1 MPRTVT
7 NDFRAAPAR
16 RAATQDTC
24 SVNRSE
30 LLARTGCL
38 TVIRPPAPP
47 VKPAPGQPGSL
58 SSYVPALPE
67 VFVAIVDDGRIL
79 AFNGHVDLGTG
90 IRTSLAQIVA
100 EELDVPAARVTM
112 VLGDTAATP
121 NQGPTIASATIQ
133 ISAAPLRCAAAQAR
147 HALLALAAERFGV
160 DAAQLRVDD
169 GTISAVDRSGARR
182 QASYAELVAQ
192 RRIALTLDPHTRTK
206 DPAQYRIVGR
216 ASPRVDL
223 PAKATGELTFVH
235 DVRVP
240 GMLHGRVVRP
250 PYAGHDSGPFVG
262 ASLLDVDRTS
272 VADVPGL
279 VAVVTIGD
287 FVGVVAEREEHA
299 IRAARQ
305 LRVVWR
311 PHPPLPPL
319 DDPAAAIAAA
329 PAQPRLLLDEG
340 DVEAARTLPDT
351 LTLTRTYTWPFQMH
365 ASIGPSCA
373 VADYRARGD
382 GRITV
387 WSGTQNPVSLR
398 YDLATLVARDEA
410 DIDIVRMEAAGCY
423 GRNGADDVCG
433 DALLLSRAVGRP
445 VRVQLMRADEHLW
458 EPKGAGQQM
467 RVTGTVSR
475 DGRLVGYDFATRY
488 PSNDAPLL
496 AALLTG
502 TIAPE
507 PRVFEMGDRTAVSP
521 YVCAH
526 RRFVCEDLAPLV
538 RASWLRG
545 VSALPNSFAHDA
557 FVDECAAL
565 TGVDPLAFRIRH
577 LQDARDRTAACRGR
591 TRGLEAARAPRSRS
605 GARRTRARHR
615 VRALRAQ
622 PLSRFRRG
630 VVRVD
635 RGAERRSR
643 DRRDSRRAR
652 DGRTG
657 HRHDDQSGRR
667 APSDSRQCD
676 PGAEPHA
683 EGARALRGRQG
694 RVARMGELSDPDLRG
709 SAGCRRRADAA
720 TGRTAARC
728 RRIGIGA
735 GAGRGRERAVRR
747 DRRAV
752 LRAAFYAGND
762 SRRTARRRPL
772 ARGRGGRHA
781 RGGRYRLAAIRRD
794 RGRREPNAPITRHS
808 APSSSIILRSRNC
821 SATRSPGFSVP
832 YVRSVT

>member
-1 MPRTVT
+1 M
-7 NDFRAAPAR
+7 
-16 RAATQDTC
+16 
-24 SVNRSE
+24 NRSE

-67 VFVAIVDDGRIL
+67 VFVAILDDGRIL

-160 DAAQLRVDD
+160 DVERLGIDD
-169 GTISAVDRSGARR
+169 GSISADGQVVTFAT
-182 QASYAELVAQ
+182 LVAA
-192 RRIALTLDPHTRTK
+192 RRIALTLDLNTRTK
-206 DPAQYRIVGR
+206 DPAHYRIVGR

-223 PAKATGELTFVH
+223 PAKATGQLTFVH
-235 DVRVP
+235 DMRVP

-262 ASLLDVDRTS
+262 TSLVDVDRAS

-279 VAVVTIGD
+279 VAVVALGD

-305 LRVVWR
+305 LRVTWR
-311 PHPPLPPL
+311 PLPALPPL
-319 DDPAAAIAAA
+319 DTPAAAIAAA
-329 PAQPRLLLDEG
+329 PATRRVLLDEG
-340 DVEAARTLPDT
+340 DVDAARTEPDT
-351 LTLTRTYTWPFQMH
+351 LTLSRTYAWPFQMH
-365 ASIGPSCA
+365 GSIGPSCA
-373 VADYRARGD
+373 LADYRAPGD

-410 DIDIVRMEAAGCY
+410 DIDVVRMEAAGCY

-445 VRVQLMRADEHLW
+445 VRVQLSRADEHLW
-458 EPKGAGQQM
+458 EPKGAGQSMQ
-467 RVTGTVSR
+467 VTGTVTR
-475 DGRLVGYDFATRY
+475 DGRLLGYDFTTRY

-502 TIAPE
+502 ALAPA

-521 YVCAH
+521 YVSPH

-577 LQDARDRTAACRGR
+577 LQD
-591 TRGLEAARAPRSRS
+591 
-605 GARRTRARHR
+605 TRAIELLQAVAERAGWTPRVPRPLDERDQRDEARLVHGRGIAYARYVHSRFPGFGAAWSAWIVDLSVDRVSGEIRIERVTVGQDTGTMINPDGVRHQIHGNVIQVLSRTLKER
-615 VRALRAQ
+615 VRFADGKVASREWASYPILTFAEVPDVDVVLMPRQGEPPLGAGESASVPGPAAVANALFDATGV
-622 PLSRFRRG
+622 RFYAPPFTPET
-630 VVRVD
+630 V
-635 RGAERRSR
+635 
-643 DRRDSRRAR
+643 RAR
-652 DGRTG
+652 LHEAGR
-657 HRHDDQSGRR
+657 
-667 APSDSRQCD
+667 
-676 PGAEPHA
+676 
-683 EGARALRGRQG
+683 L
-694 RVARMGELSDPDLRG
+694 M
-709 SAGCRRRADAA
+709 RADAA
-720 TGRTAARC
+720 
-728 RRIGIGA
+728 
-735 GAGRGRERAVRR
+735 
-747 DRRAV
+747 
-752 LRAAFYAGND
+752 
-762 SRRTARRRPL
+762 
-772 ARGRGGRHA
+772 
-781 RGGRYRLAAIRRD
+781 
-794 RGRREPNAPITRHS
+794 AP
-808 APSSSIILRSRNC
+808 
-821 SATRSPGFSVP
+821 
-832 YVRSVT
+832 VTT

>member
-1 MPRTVT
+1 M
-7 NDFRAAPAR
+7 
-16 RAATQDTC
+16 
-24 SVNRSE
+24 NRSE

-147 HALLALAAERFGV
+147 HALLALAAEQFGV
-160 DAAQLRVDD
+160 DAGQLRVDD
-169 GTISAVDRSGARR
+169 GTISAVDHSGAQR

-373 VADYRARGD
+373 VADYRAPGD

-545 VSALPNSFAHDA
+545 VSALPNSFAHDT

-577 LQDARDRTAACRGR
+577 LQDARAIELLHA
-591 TRGLEAARAPRSRS
+591 
-605 GARRTRARHR
+605 
-615 VRALRAQ
+615 V
-622 PLSRFRRG
+622 
-630 VVRVD
+630 
-635 RGAERRSR
+635 AERASWTPR
-643 DRRDSRRAR
+643 
-652 DGRTG
+652 
-657 HRHDDQSGRR
+657 
-667 APSDSRQCD
+667 
-676 PGAEPHA
+676 
-683 EGARALRGRQG
+683 
-694 RVARMGELSDPDLRG
+694 
-709 SAGCRRRADAA
+709 
-720 TGRTAARC
+720 
-728 RRIGIGA
+728 
-735 GAGRGRERAVRR
+735 VRR
-747 DRRAV
+747 DP
-752 LRAAFYAGND
+752 D
-762 SRRTARRRPL
+762 PARIV
-772 ARGRGGRHA
+772 RGRGIAYA
-781 RGGRYRLAAIRRD
+781 RYV
-794 RGRREPNAPITRHS
+794 HS
-808 APSSSIILRSRNC
+808 RF
-821 SATRSPGFSVP
+821 PGFGAAWSAWIVDLSVDRVTGEIRVERVTVGQDTGTMINPDGVRHQIHGNVIQVLSRTLKERVRFADGKVASREWAGYPILTFAEVPDVDVVLMPRQGEPPLGAGESASVP
-832 YVRSVT
+832 GPAAVANALFDATGVRFYAPPFTPETIRAGLRDAGRLLAGDAAGTRAPADTA

>member
-1 MPRTVT
+1 M
-7 NDFRAAPAR
+7 
-16 RAATQDTC
+16 
-24 SVNRSE
+24 NRSE

-67 VFVAIVDDGRIL
+67 VFVAILDDGRLL

-133 ISAAPLRCAAAQAR
+133 ISATPLRCAAAQAR
-147 HALLALAAERFGV
+147 HTLLALAAERFGV
-160 DAAQLRVDD
+160 DVERLGIDD
-169 GTISAVDRSGARR
+169 GTISADGQVVTFA
-182 QASYAELVAQ
+182 ALVAA
-192 RRIALTLDPHTRTK
+192 RRIALTLDLNTRTK
-206 DPAQYRIVGR
+206 DPAHYRIVGR

-223 PAKATGELTFVH
+223 PAKATGQLTFVH
-235 DVRVP
+235 DMRVP

-262 ASLLDVDRTS
+262 TSLVDVDRAS

-279 VAVVTIGD
+279 VAVVTLGD

-305 LRVVWR
+305 LRVTWR
-311 PHPPLPPL
+311 PLPALPPL
-319 DDPAAAIAAA
+319 DAPTAAIAAA
-329 PAQPRLLLDEG
+329 PATRRVLLDEG
-340 DVEAARTLPDT
+340 DVDAARTEPDT
-351 LTLTRTYTWPFQMH
+351 LTLSRTYAWPFQMH
-365 ASIGPSCA
+365 GSIGPSCA
-373 VADYRARGD
+373 LADYRAPGD

-410 DIDIVRMEAAGCY
+410 DIDVVRMEAAGCY

-445 VRVQLMRADEHLW
+445 VRVQLSRADEHLW
-458 EPKGAGQQM
+458 EPKGAGQSMQ
-467 RVTGTVSR
+467 VTGTVTR
-475 DGRLVGYDFATRY
+475 DGRLLGYDFTTRY

-502 TIAPE
+502 AIAPA

-521 YVCAH
+521 YVSPH

-565 TGVDPLAFRIRH
+565 TGIDPLAFRIRH
-577 LQDARDRTAACRGR
+577 LQDTRAIELLQAVAERAGWTPRVRRPLDERDQHDERDEARLVRGR
-591 TRGLEAARAPRSRS
+591 GIAYARYVHSRFPGFGAAWSAWIVDLSVDRVSGEIRIERVTVGQDTGTMINPDGVRHQIHGNVIQVLSRTLKERVRFADGKVASREWASYPILTFAEVPDVDVVLMPRQGEPPLGAGESASVPGPAAVANALFDATGVRLYAPPF
-605 GARRTRARHR
+605 TPETVRAR
-615 VRALRAQ
+615 LREA
-622 PLSRFRRG
+622 
-630 VVRVD
+630 
-635 RGAERRSR
+635 
-643 DRRDSRRAR
+643 
-652 DGRTG
+652 GR
-657 HRHDDQSGRR
+657 
-667 APSDSRQCD
+667 
-676 PGAEPHA
+676 
-683 EGARALRGRQG
+683 L
-694 RVARMGELSDPDLRG
+694 M
-709 SAGCRRRADAA
+709 RADAA
-720 TGRTAARC
+720 
-728 RRIGIGA
+728 
-735 GAGRGRERAVRR
+735 
-747 DRRAV
+747 
-752 LRAAFYAGND
+752 
-762 SRRTARRRPL
+762 
-772 ARGRGGRHA
+772 
-781 RGGRYRLAAIRRD
+781 
-794 RGRREPNAPITRHS
+794 AP
-808 APSSSIILRSRNC
+808 
-821 SATRSPGFSVP
+821 
-832 YVRSVT
+832 VTT

>member
-1 MPRTVT
+1 MGLQRRG
-7 NDFRAAPAR
+7 DRAANR
-16 RAATQDTC
+16 HERLSRGTCRAATQDTC

-147 HALLALAAERFGV
+147 HALLALAAERLGV
-160 DAAQLRVDD
+160 DAGQLRVDD
-169 GTISAVDRSGARR
+169 GTISAIDRSGAQR

-192 RRIALTLDPHTRTK
+192 RRIALTLDLHTRTK

-373 VADYRARGD
+373 VADYRALGD

-521 YVCAH
+521 YGCAH

-545 VSALPNSFAHDA
+545 VSALPNSFAHDT

-577 LQDARDRTAACRGR
+577 LQDARAIELLHA
-591 TRGLEAARAPRSRS
+591 
-605 GARRTRARHR
+605 
-615 VRALRAQ
+615 V
-622 PLSRFRRG
+622 
-630 VVRVD
+630 
-635 RGAERRSR
+635 AERAGWTPRV
-643 DRRDSRRAR
+643 RRDSDPAR
-652 DGRTG
+652 
-657 HRHDDQSGRR
+657 
-667 APSDSRQCD
+667 
-676 PGAEPHA
+676 
-683 EGARALRGRQG
+683 
-694 RVARMGELSDPDLRG
+694 V
-709 SAGCRRRADAA
+709 
-720 TGRTAARC
+720 
-728 RRIGIGA
+728 
-735 GAGRGRERAVRR
+735 V
-747 DRRAV
+747 
-752 LRAAFYAGND
+752 
-762 SRRTARRRPL
+762 
-772 ARGRGGRHA
+772 RGRGIAYA
-781 RGGRYRLAAIRRD
+781 RYV
-794 RGRREPNAPITRHS
+794 HS
-808 APSSSIILRSRNC
+808 RF
-821 SATRSPGFSVP
+821 PGFGAAWSAWIVDLSVDRVTGEIRVERVTVGQDTGTMINPDGVRHQIHGNVIQVLSRTLKERVRFADGKVASREWAGYPILTFAEVPDVDVVLMPRQGEPPLGAGESASVP
-832 YVRSVT
+832 GPAAVANALFDATGVRFYAPPFTPETIRAGLRDAGRLLAGEAAGTRAPDTA

>member
-1 MPRTVT
+1 MR
-7 NDFRAAPAR
+7 R
-16 RAATQDTC
+16 RAAACRRLACAARCPHAAFVVAGHRPRLPRQDL
-24 SVNRSE
+24 SPVNRSE
-30 LLARTGCL
+30 LLAHTGCL

-58 SSYVPALPE
+58 SSYVPTLPE
-67 VFVAIVDDGRIL
+67 VFVAILDDGRIL

-133 ISAAPLRCAAAQAR
+133 ISATPLRCAAAQAR
-147 HALLALAAERFGV
+147 HTLLALAAERFGV
-160 DAAQLRVDD
+160 DVERLNIDD
-169 GTISAVDRSGARR
+169 GLISADG
-182 QASYAELVAQ
+182 QAVTFAALVAA
-192 RRIALTLDPHTRTK
+192 RRIALTLDLNTRTK
-206 DPAQYRIVGR
+206 DPAHYRIVGR

-223 PAKATGELTFVH
+223 PAKATGQLTFVH
-235 DVRVP
+235 DMRVP

-262 ASLLDVDRTS
+262 TSLVDVDRAS

-279 VAVVTIGD
+279 VAVITLGD

-305 LRVVWR
+305 LRVTWR
-311 PHPPLPPL
+311 PLPALPPL
-319 DDPAAAIAAA
+319 DAPAAAIAAA
-329 PAQPRLLLDEG
+329 PATRRVLLDEG
-340 DVEAARTLPDT
+340 DVDAARTEPDT
-351 LTLTRTYTWPFQMH
+351 LTLSRTYAWPFQMH
-365 ASIGPSCA
+365 GSIGPSCA
-373 VADYRARGD
+373 LADYHAPGD

-410 DIDIVRMEAAGCY
+410 DVDVVRMEAAGCY

-445 VRVQLMRADEHLW
+445 VRVQLSRADEHLW
-458 EPKGAGQQM
+458 EPKGAGQSMQ
-467 RVTGTVSR
+467 VTGTVTR
-475 DGRLVGYDFATRY
+475 DGRLLGYDFTTRY

-502 TIAPE
+502 AIAPA

-521 YVCAH
+521 YVSPH

-577 LQDARDRTAACRGR
+577 LQDTRAIELLQAVAERAGWTPRVPRPPDERDQHDEARLVRGR
-591 TRGLEAARAPRSRS
+591 GIAYARYVHSRFPGFGAAWSAWIVDLSVDRVSGEIRIERVTVGQDTGTMINPDGVRHQIHGNVIQVLSR
-605 GARRTRARHR
+605 TLKER
-615 VRALRAQ
+615 VRFADGKVA
-622 PLSRFRRG
+622 SREWASYPILTFAEVPDVD
-630 VVRVD
+630 VVLM
-635 RGAERRSR
+635 
-643 DRRDSRRAR
+643 
-652 DGRTG
+652 
-657 HRHDDQSGRR
+657 
-667 APSDSRQCD
+667 P
-676 PGAEPHA
+676 
-683 EGARALRGRQG
+683 RQG
-694 RVARMGELSDPDLRG
+694 EPPLGAGESASVPGPAAVANALFDATGVRFYAPPFTPETVRAGLRE
-709 SAGCRRRADAA
+709 AGRLMRADAA
-720 TGRTAARC
+720 
-728 RRIGIGA
+728 
-735 GAGRGRERAVRR
+735 
-747 DRRAV
+747 
-752 LRAAFYAGND
+752 
-762 SRRTARRRPL
+762 
-772 ARGRGGRHA
+772 
-781 RGGRYRLAAIRRD
+781 
-794 RGRREPNAPITRHS
+794 AP
-808 APSSSIILRSRNC
+808 
-821 SATRSPGFSVP
+821 
-832 YVRSVT
+832 VTT

>member
-1 MPRTVT
+1 M
-7 NDFRAAPAR
+7 
-16 RAATQDTC
+16 
-24 SVNRSE
+24 NRSE

-67 VFVAIVDDGRIL
+67 VFVAILDDGRIL

-133 ISAAPLRCAAAQAR
+133 ISATPLRCAAAQAR

-160 DAAQLRVDD
+160 DVERLHIDD
-169 GTISAVDRSGARR
+169 GTISVDGQAVTFA
-182 QASYAELVAQ
+182 ALVAA
-192 RRIALTLDPHTRTK
+192 RRIALTLDLNTRTK
-206 DPAQYRIVGR
+206 DPAHYRIVGHT
-216 ASPRVDL
+216 SPRVDL
-223 PAKATGELTFVH
+223 PAKATGQLTFVH
-235 DVRVP
+235 DMRVP

-262 ASLLDVDRTS
+262 TSLVDVDRAS

-279 VAVVTIGD
+279 VAVVALGD

-299 IRAARQ
+299 IHAARQ
-305 LRVVWR
+305 LRVTWR
-311 PHPPLPPL
+311 PLPALPPL
-319 DDPAAAIAAA
+319 DAPAAAIAAA
-329 PAQPRLLLDEG
+329 PATRRVLLDEG
-340 DVEAARTLPDT
+340 DVDAARTEPDT
-351 LTLTRTYTWPFQMH
+351 LTLSRTYAWPFQMH
-365 ASIGPSCA
+365 GSIGPSCA
-373 VADYRARGD
+373 LADYRAPGD

-410 DIDIVRMEAAGCY
+410 DVDVVRMEAAGCY

-445 VRVQLMRADEHLW
+445 VRVQLSRADEHLW
-458 EPKGAGQQM
+458 EPKGAGQSMQ
-467 RVTGTVSR
+467 VTGTVTR
-475 DGRLVGYDFATRY
+475 DGRLLGYDFTTRY

-502 TIAPE
+502 AIAPA

-521 YVCAH
+521 YVSPH

-577 LQDARDRTAACRGR
+577 LQDTRAIELLQAVAERAGWTPRVPRPPDERDEARLVRGR
-591 TRGLEAARAPRSRS
+591 GIAYARYVHSRFPGFGAAWSAWIVDLSVDRVSGEVRIDRVTVGQDTGTMINPDGVRHQIHGNVIQVLSRTLKERVRFADGKVASREWASYPILTFAEVPDVDVVLMSRQGEPPLGAGESASVPGPAAVANALFDATGVRFYAPPF
-605 GARRTRARHR
+605 TPETVRAR
-615 VRALRAQ
+615 LREA
-622 PLSRFRRG
+622 
-630 VVRVD
+630 
-635 RGAERRSR
+635 
-643 DRRDSRRAR
+643 
-652 DGRTG
+652 GR
-657 HRHDDQSGRR
+657 
-667 APSDSRQCD
+667 
-676 PGAEPHA
+676 
-683 EGARALRGRQG
+683 L
-694 RVARMGELSDPDLRG
+694 M
-709 SAGCRRRADAA
+709 RADAA
-720 TGRTAARC
+720 
-728 RRIGIGA
+728 
-735 GAGRGRERAVRR
+735 
-747 DRRAV
+747 
-752 LRAAFYAGND
+752 
-762 SRRTARRRPL
+762 
-772 ARGRGGRHA
+772 
-781 RGGRYRLAAIRRD
+781 
-794 RGRREPNAPITRHS
+794 AP
-808 APSSSIILRSRNC
+808 
-821 SATRSPGFSVP
+821 
-832 YVRSVT
+832 VTT

>member
-1 MPRTVT
+1 M
-7 NDFRAAPAR
+7 
-16 RAATQDTC
+16 
-24 SVNRSE
+24 
-30 LLARTGCL
+30 LARTGCL

-147 HALLALAAERFGV
+147 HALLALAAEQFGV
-160 DAAQLRVDD
+160 DAGQLRVDD
-169 GTISAVDRSGARR
+169 GTISAVDHSGAQR

-373 VADYRARGD
+373 VADYRAPGD

-545 VSALPNSFAHDA
+545 VSALPNSFAHDT

-577 LQDARDRTAACRGR
+577 LQDARAIELLHA
-591 TRGLEAARAPRSRS
+591 
-605 GARRTRARHR
+605 
-615 VRALRAQ
+615 V
-622 PLSRFRRG
+622 
-630 VVRVD
+630 
-635 RGAERRSR
+635 AER
-643 DRRDSRRAR
+643 
-652 DGRTG
+652 
-657 HRHDDQSGRR
+657 
-667 APSDSRQCD
+667 
-676 PGAEPHA
+676 
-683 EGARALRGRQG
+683 
-694 RVARMGELSDPDLRG
+694 
-709 SAGCRRRADAA
+709 AGWTPR
-720 TGRTAARC
+720 
-728 RRIGIGA
+728 
-735 GAGRGRERAVRR
+735 VRR
-747 DRRAV
+747 DP
-752 LRAAFYAGND
+752 D
-762 SRRTARRRPL
+762 PARVV
-772 ARGRGGRHA
+772 RGRGIAYA
-781 RGGRYRLAAIRRD
+781 RYV
-794 RGRREPNAPITRHS
+794 HS
-808 APSSSIILRSRNC
+808 RF
-821 SATRSPGFSVP
+821 PGFGAAWSAWIVDLSVDRVTGEIRVERVTVGQDTGTMINPDGVRHQIHGNVIQVLSRTLKERVRFADGKVASREWAGYPILTFAEVPDVDVVLMPRQGEPPLGAGESASVP
-832 YVRSVT
+832 GPAAVANALFDATGVRFYAPPFTPETIRAGLRDAGRLLAGDAAGTRAPADTA

>member
-1 MPRTVT
+1 M
-7 NDFRAAPAR
+7 
-16 RAATQDTC
+16 
-24 SVNRSE
+24 NRSE

-160 DAAQLRVDD
+160 DAGQLHVDE

-373 VADYRARGD
+373 VADYRAAGD

-423 GRNGADDVCG
+423 GRNGADDACG

-577 LQDARDRTAACRGR
+577 LQDARAIELLHA
-591 TRGLEAARAPRSRS
+591 
-605 GARRTRARHR
+605 
-615 VRALRAQ
+615 V
-622 PLSRFRRG
+622 
-630 VVRVD
+630 
-635 RGAERRSR
+635 AER
-643 DRRDSRRAR
+643 
-652 DGRTG
+652 
-657 HRHDDQSGRR
+657 
-667 APSDSRQCD
+667 
-676 PGAEPHA
+676 
-683 EGARALRGRQG
+683 
-694 RVARMGELSDPDLRG
+694 
-709 SAGCRRRADAA
+709 AGWTPR
-720 TGRTAARC
+720 
-728 RRIGIGA
+728 
-735 GAGRGRERAVRR
+735 VRR
-747 DRRAV
+747 DP
-752 LRAAFYAGND
+752 D
-762 SRRTARRRPL
+762 PARVV
-772 ARGRGGRHA
+772 RGRGIAYA
-781 RGGRYRLAAIRRD
+781 RYV
-794 RGRREPNAPITRHS
+794 HS
-808 APSSSIILRSRNC
+808 RF
-821 SATRSPGFSVP
+821 PGFGAAWSAWIVDLSVDRVTGEIRVERVTVGQDTGTMINPDGVRHQIHGNVIQVLSRTLKERVRFADGKVASREWASYPILTFEEVPDVDVVLMPRQGEPPLGAGESASVP
-832 YVRSVT
+832 GPAAVANALFDATGVRFYAPPFTPETIRAGLRDAGRLLAGEGAGTRAAADTV

>member
-1 MPRTVT
+1 MGLQRRG
-7 NDFRAAPAR
+7 DRAANRHERLSRGAR

-160 DAAQLRVDD
+160 DAGQLRVDD
-169 GTISAVDRSGARR
+169 GTISAVDCSGVLRR
-182 QASYAELVAQ
+182 ASYAELVAQ

-329 PAQPRLLLDEG
+329 PAKPRLLLDEG

-373 VADYRARGD
+373 VADYRAPGD

-496 AALLTG
+496 AALLSG

-521 YVCAH
+521 YGCAH

-577 LQDARDRTAACRGR
+577 LQDARAIELLHA
-591 TRGLEAARAPRSRS
+591 
-605 GARRTRARHR
+605 
-615 VRALRAQ
+615 V
-622 PLSRFRRG
+622 
-630 VVRVD
+630 
-635 RGAERRSR
+635 AER
-643 DRRDSRRAR
+643 
-652 DGRTG
+652 
-657 HRHDDQSGRR
+657 
-667 APSDSRQCD
+667 
-676 PGAEPHA
+676 
-683 EGARALRGRQG
+683 
-694 RVARMGELSDPDLRG
+694 
-709 SAGCRRRADAA
+709 AGWTPR
-720 TGRTAARC
+720 
-728 RRIGIGA
+728 
-735 GAGRGRERAVRR
+735 VRR
-747 DRRAV
+747 DP
-752 LRAAFYAGND
+752 D
-762 SRRTARRRPL
+762 PARVV
-772 ARGRGGRHA
+772 RGRGIAYARYVHSRFPGFGAAWSAWIVDLSVDRVTGEIRVERVTVGQDTGTMINPDGVRHQIHGNVIQVLSRTLKERVRFADGKVASREWASYPILTFAEVPDVDVVLMPRQGEPPLGAGESASVPGPAAVANALFDATGVRFYAPPFAPETIRAGLCDAGRL
-781 RGGRYRLAAIRRD
+781 LAAEAA
-794 RGRREPNAPITRHS
+794 GTR
-808 APSSSIILRSRNC
+808 A
-821 SATRSPGFSVP
+821 AADTA
-832 YVRSVT
+832 

>member
-1 MPRTVT
+1 M
-7 NDFRAAPAR
+7 
-16 RAATQDTC
+16 
-24 SVNRSE
+24 
-30 LLARTGCL
+30 LARTGCL

-147 HALLALAAERFGV
+147 HALLALAAEQFGV
-160 DAAQLRVDD
+160 DAGQLRVDD
-169 GTISAVDRSGARR
+169 GTISAVDHSGAQR
-182 QASYAELVAQ
+182 QASYAKLVTQ

-373 VADYRARGD
+373 VADYRAPGD

-545 VSALPNSFAHDA
+545 VSALPNSFAHDT

-577 LQDARDRTAACRGR
+577 LQDARAIELLHA
-591 TRGLEAARAPRSRS
+591 
-605 GARRTRARHR
+605 
-615 VRALRAQ
+615 V
-622 PLSRFRRG
+622 
-630 VVRVD
+630 
-635 RGAERRSR
+635 AER
-643 DRRDSRRAR
+643 
-652 DGRTG
+652 
-657 HRHDDQSGRR
+657 
-667 APSDSRQCD
+667 
-676 PGAEPHA
+676 
-683 EGARALRGRQG
+683 
-694 RVARMGELSDPDLRG
+694 
-709 SAGCRRRADAA
+709 AGWTPR
-720 TGRTAARC
+720 
-728 RRIGIGA
+728 
-735 GAGRGRERAVRR
+735 VRR
-747 DRRAV
+747 DP
-752 LRAAFYAGND
+752 D
-762 SRRTARRRPL
+762 PARVV
-772 ARGRGGRHA
+772 RGRGIAYA
-781 RGGRYRLAAIRRD
+781 RYV
-794 RGRREPNAPITRHS
+794 HS
-808 APSSSIILRSRNC
+808 RF
-821 SATRSPGFSVP
+821 PGFGAAWSAWIVDLSVDRVTGEIRVERVTVGQDTGTMINPDGVRHQIHGNVIQVLSRTLKERVRFADGKVASREWAGYPILTFAEVPDVDVVLMPRQGEPPLGAGESASVP
-832 YVRSVT
+832 GPAAVANALFDATGVRFYAPPFTPETIRAGLRDAGRLLAGDAAGTRAPADTA

>member
-1 MPRTVT
+1 M
-7 NDFRAAPAR
+7 
-16 RAATQDTC
+16 
-24 SVNRSE
+24 NRSE

-147 HALLALAAERFGV
+147 HALLALAAEQFGV
-160 DAAQLRVDD
+160 DAGQLRVDD
-169 GTISAVDRSGARR
+169 GTISAVDHSGAQR

-373 VADYRARGD
+373 VADYRAPGD

-545 VSALPNSFAHDA
+545 VSALPNSFAHDT

-577 LQDARDRTAACRGR
+577 LQDARAIELLHA
-591 TRGLEAARAPRSRS
+591 
-605 GARRTRARHR
+605 
-615 VRALRAQ
+615 V
-622 PLSRFRRG
+622 
-630 VVRVD
+630 
-635 RGAERRSR
+635 AER
-643 DRRDSRRAR
+643 
-652 DGRTG
+652 
-657 HRHDDQSGRR
+657 
-667 APSDSRQCD
+667 
-676 PGAEPHA
+676 
-683 EGARALRGRQG
+683 
-694 RVARMGELSDPDLRG
+694 
-709 SAGCRRRADAA
+709 AGWTPR
-720 TGRTAARC
+720 
-728 RRIGIGA
+728 
-735 GAGRGRERAVRR
+735 VRR
-747 DRRAV
+747 DP
-752 LRAAFYAGND
+752 D
-762 SRRTARRRPL
+762 PARVV
-772 ARGRGGRHA
+772 RGRGIAYA
-781 RGGRYRLAAIRRD
+781 RYV
-794 RGRREPNAPITRHS
+794 HS
-808 APSSSIILRSRNC
+808 RF
-821 SATRSPGFSVP
+821 PGFGAAWSAWIVDLSVDRVTGEIRVERVTVGQDTGTMINPDGVRHQIHGNVIQVLSRTLKERVRFADGKVASREWAGYPILTFAEVPDVDVVLMPRQGEPPLGAGESASVP
-832 YVRSVT
+832 GPAAVANALFDATGVRFYAPPFTPETIRAGLRDAGRLLAGDAAGMRAPADTA

>member
-1 MPRTVT
+1 M
-7 NDFRAAPAR
+7 
-16 RAATQDTC
+16 
-24 SVNRSE
+24 NRSE
-30 LLARTGCL
+30 LLARDGCL

-67 VFVAIVDDGRIL
+67 VFVAILDDGRIL

-147 HALLALAAERFGV
+147 HALLALAAERFGA
-160 DAAQLRVDD
+160 DAAQLHIDD
-169 GTISAVDRSGARR
+169 ATISANGHTATF
-182 QASYAELVAQ
+182 AALVAA
-192 RRIALTLDPHTRTK
+192 RRIALTLDPNTRTK
-206 DPAQYRIVGR
+206 DPARYRIVGR
-216 ASPRVDL
+216 SSPRVDL
-223 PAKATGELTFVH
+223 PAKATGQLTFVH

-250 PYAGHDSGPFVG
+250 PYAGHDSGAFVG
-262 ASLLDVDRTS
+262 TSLVDVDRAS

-305 LRVVWR
+305 LRVTWR
-311 PHPPLPPL
+311 PLPVLPPL
-319 DDPAAAIAAA
+319 DEPAAAIAAA
-329 PAQPRLLLDEG
+329 PATRRVLLDEG
-340 DVEAARTLPDT
+340 DVDAARAHADTITLS
-351 LTLTRTYTWPFQMH
+351 RTYAWPYQMH
-365 ASIGPSCA
+365 GSIGPSCA
-373 VADYRARGD
+373 LADYRAPGC

-410 DIDIVRMEAAGCY
+410 DFDVVRMETAGCY

-445 VRVQLMRADEHLW
+445 VRVQLSRADEHLW
-458 EPKGAGQQM
+458 EPKGTGQLMQ
-467 RVTGTVSR
+467 VTGTVTR
-475 DGRLVGYDFATRY
+475 DGRLLGYDFTTRY

-502 TIAPE
+502 AIAPA

-521 YVCAH
+521 YASPH

-557 FVDECAAL
+557 FADECAAL
-565 TGVDPLAFRIRH
+565 TGVDPLAFRLRH
-577 LQDARDRTAACRGR
+577 LQDARAIELLQAVAERAGWTPRVPRQDRERDGSRHVHGRGIAYARYVHSRFPGFGAAWSAWIVDLSVDRVSGEIRIERVTVGQDTGTMINPDGVRHQIHGNVIQVLSR
-591 TRGLEAARAPRSRS
+591 TLKE
-605 GARRTRARHR
+605 R
-615 VRALRAQ
+615 VRFADGKVA
-622 PLSRFRRG
+622 SREWASYPILTFAEVPDVD
-630 VVRVD
+630 VVLM
-635 RGAERRSR
+635 
-643 DRRDSRRAR
+643 
-652 DGRTG
+652 
-657 HRHDDQSGRR
+657 
-667 APSDSRQCD
+667 P
-676 PGAEPHA
+676 
-683 EGARALRGRQG
+683 RQG
-694 RVARMGELSDPDLRG
+694 EPPLGAGESASVPGPAAVANALF
-709 SAGCRRRADAA
+709 AA
-720 TGRTAARC
+720 TGVRFYAPPFTPETVRAALRD
-728 RRIGIGA
+728 
-735 GAGRGRERAVRR
+735 AGRLMTVGAV
-747 DRRAV
+747 DAQ
-752 LRAAFYAGND
+752 RAAG
-762 SRRTARRRPL
+762 T
-772 ARGRGGRHA
+772 
-781 RGGRYRLAAIRRD
+781 
-794 RGRREPNAPITRHS
+794 
-808 APSSSIILRSRNC
+808 
-821 SATRSPGFSVP
+821 V
-832 YVRSVT
+832 

>member
-1 MPRTVT
+1 M
-7 NDFRAAPAR
+7 
-16 RAATQDTC
+16 
-24 SVNRSE
+24 NRSE
-30 LLARTGCL
+30 LLVRNGCL

-47 VKPAPGQPGSL
+47 PKPAPGQPGSL

-67 VFVAIVDDGRIL
+67 VFVAILDDGRIL

-133 ISAAPLRCAAAQAR
+133 ISATPLRCAAAQAR

-160 DAAQLRVDD
+160 DAEHLAIDD
-169 GTISAVDRSGARR
+169 GTISADGHTATF
-182 QASYAELVAQ
+182 AALVAAH
-192 RRIALTLDPHTRTK
+192 RIALTLDLNTRTK
-206 DPAQYRIVGR
+206 DPALYRIVGKS
-216 ASPRVDL
+216 SPRVDL
-223 PAKATGELTFVH
+223 PAKATGQLTFVH
-235 DVRVP
+235 DMRVP

-262 ASLLDVDRTS
+262 TSLVDVDRAS

-279 VAVVTIGD
+279 VAVVAIGD

-305 LRVVWR
+305 LRVTWR
-311 PHPPLPPL
+311 PHAALPPL
-319 DDPAAAIAAA
+319 DEPAAAIAAA
-329 PAQPRLLLDEG
+329 PAKRRMLLDEG
-340 DVEAARTLPDT
+340 NVDAARAQPDT
-351 LTLTRTYTWPFQMH
+351 ITLSRTYAWPFQMH
-365 ASIGPSCA
+365 GSIGPSCA
-373 VADYRARGD
+373 LADYREPGD

-410 DIDIVRMEAAGCY
+410 DFDVVRMEAAGCY

-445 VRVQLMRADEHLW
+445 VRVQLSRADEHLW
-458 EPKGAGQQM
+458 EPKGAGQSMQ
-467 RVTGTVSR
+467 VTGTVTR
-475 DGRLVGYDFATRY
+475 DGRLLGYDFTTRY

-521 YVCAH
+521 YASPH

-565 TGVDPLAFRIRH
+565 TGVDPLAFRLRH
-577 LQDARDRTAACRGR
+577 LQDPRASELLQAVADRAGWTPRAER
-591 TRGLEAARAPRSRS
+591 TRREHD
-605 GARRTRARHR
+605 GAR
-615 VRALRAQ
+615 
-622 PLSRFRRG
+622 
-630 VVRVD
+630 
-635 RGAERRSR
+635 
-643 DRRDSRRAR
+643 
-652 DGRTG
+652 
-657 HRHDDQSGRR
+657 
-667 APSDSRQCD
+667 
-676 PGAEPHA
+676 
-683 EGARALRGRQG
+683 
-694 RVARMGELSDPDLRG
+694 
-709 SAGCRRRADAA
+709 
-720 TGRTAARC
+720 
-728 RRIGIGA
+728 
-735 GAGRGRERAVRR
+735 
-747 DRRAV
+747 
-752 LRAAFYAGND
+752 
-762 SRRTARRRPL
+762 L
-772 ARGRGGRHA
+772 ARGRGVAYARYVHSRFPGFGAAWSAWIVDLSVDRVSGEIHIERVTVGQDTGTMINPDGVRHQIHGNVIQILSRTLKERVRFA
-781 RGGRYRLAAIRRD
+781 DGKVASREWASYPILTFAEVPDVDVVLMPRQGEPPLGAGESASVPGPAAVANALFDATGVRFYAPPFTPEAIRAALREA
-794 RGRREPNAPITRHS
+794 GRLMSADEAAAP
-808 APSSSIILRSRNC
+808 
-821 SATRSPGFSVP
+821 ATAGAV
-832 YVRSVT
+832 

>member
-1 MPRTVT
+1 M
-7 NDFRAAPAR
+7 
-16 RAATQDTC
+16 
-24 SVNRSE
+24 NRSE

-160 DAAQLRVDD
+160 DAGQLRVDD
-169 GTISAVDRSGARR
+169 GTISAVDCSGVLRR
-182 QASYAELVAQ
+182 ASYAELVAQ

-329 PAQPRLLLDEG
+329 PAKPRLLLDEG

-373 VADYRARGD
+373 VADYRAPGD

-496 AALLTG
+496 AALLSG

-521 YVCAH
+521 YGCAH

-577 LQDARDRTAACRGR
+577 LQDARAIELLHA
-591 TRGLEAARAPRSRS
+591 
-605 GARRTRARHR
+605 
-615 VRALRAQ
+615 V
-622 PLSRFRRG
+622 
-630 VVRVD
+630 
-635 RGAERRSR
+635 AER
-643 DRRDSRRAR
+643 
-652 DGRTG
+652 
-657 HRHDDQSGRR
+657 
-667 APSDSRQCD
+667 
-676 PGAEPHA
+676 
-683 EGARALRGRQG
+683 
-694 RVARMGELSDPDLRG
+694 
-709 SAGCRRRADAA
+709 AGWTPR
-720 TGRTAARC
+720 
-728 RRIGIGA
+728 
-735 GAGRGRERAVRR
+735 VRR
-747 DRRAV
+747 DP
-752 LRAAFYAGND
+752 D
-762 SRRTARRRPL
+762 PARVV
-772 ARGRGGRHA
+772 RGRGIAYARYVHSRFPGFGAAWSAWIVDLSVDRVTGEIRVERVTVGQDTGTMINPDGVRHQIHGNVIQVLSRTLKERVRFADGKVASREWASYPILTFAEVPDVDVVLMPRQGEPPLGAGESASVPGPAAVANALFDATGVRFYAPPFAPETIRAGLCDAGRL
-781 RGGRYRLAAIRRD
+781 LAAEAA
-794 RGRREPNAPITRHS
+794 GTR
-808 APSSSIILRSRNC
+808 A
-821 SATRSPGFSVP
+821 AADTA
-832 YVRSVT
+832 